1 MVAKVMGIDEQEL
14 FKIGKLNLRGKS
26 KELYKK
32 LAIAPIDQPTM
43 KVVMLLKYSTMDK
56 EEVWAKLDQIKQELK
71 QIVQAYHDR
80 MEKLFTRGKL
90 EDAEERE
97 GFKKIYVLRLEND
110 V

>member
-1 MVAKVMGIDEQEL
+1 
-14 FKIGKLNLRGKS
+14 
-26 KELYKK
+26 
-32 LAIAPIDQPTM
+32 
-43 KVVMLLKYSTMDK
+43 
-56 EEVWAKLDQIKQELK
+56 
-71 QIVQAYHDR
+71 